1 MGVSM
6 VEQTLRVAV
15 DGEADKA
22 ETEITL
28 GVLNAIH
35 ADSNITQRRISSD
48 LGIALGLANA
58 YLKRCVK
65 KGLIKISEAPANRY
79 AYYLTPHGFT
89 EKSRLTAEYLSQ
101 SFNFFRSS
109 RTQCAAALAD
119 CAERGWKKVGL
130 VGASDLA
137 EIAVLC
143 SADSGI
149 ALAGVW
155 DEKRSAGRLAGLSI
169 VSSLGELGEID
180 ALMITDMANPQSRY
194 DSVAQVFPAERVITL
209 KLLHISRR
217 PPQLAE

>member
-1 MGVSM
+1 MDVNM
-6 VEQTLRVAV
+6 VEQTLRVEA
-15 DGEADKA
+15 DGGTDKA

-109 RTQCAAALAD
+109 RTQCAAALND
-119 CAERGWKKVGL
+119 CAERGWKKVAL
-130 VGASDLA
+130 AGASDLA
-137 EIAVLC
+137 EIAALC
-143 SADSGI
+143 SADSGV
-149 ALAGVW
+149 ALAGIV
-155 DEKRSAGRLAGLSI
+155 DEKRAGSRLVGLSI
-169 VSSLGELGEID
+169 VAKIGDLGEVD
-180 ALMITDMANPQSRY
+180 ALLITDMANPQARY
-194 DSVAQVFPAERVITL
+194 DAMAMVFPPERIMTL
-209 KLLHISRR
+209 KMLHISRR
-217 PPQLAE
+217 PLQLAE

>member
-1 MGVSM
+1 M
-6 VEQTLRVAV
+6 VEQTLLVEA
-15 DGEADKA
+15 DGSTDKA

-79 AYYLTPHGFT
+79 AYNLTPHGFT

-119 CAERGWKKVGL
+119 CAERGWKKVAL
-130 VGASDLA
+130 AGASDLA

-143 SADSGI
+143 SADTGI
-149 ALAGVW
+149 ALAGIF
-155 DEKRSAGRLAGLSI
+155 DEKRADSRLAGFSVVGNLSD
-169 VSSLGELGEID
+169 LGEID
-180 ALMITDMANPQSRY
+180 ALMITDMANPQARY
-194 DSVAQVFPAERVITL
+194 DAVAAVFPAERVVTL

-217 PPQLAE
+217 PPQLVE

>member
-1 MGVSM
+1 MGANM
-6 VEQTLRVAV
+6 VEQTLRVAA
-15 DGEADKA
+15 DGETDKV

-65 KGLIKISEAPANRY
+65 KGLIKISEVPANRY
-79 AYYLTPHGFT
+79 AYYLTPQGFT

-109 RTQCAAALAD
+109 RTQCATALAD
-119 CAERGWKKVGL
+119 CAERGWRRVGL
-130 VGASDLA
+130 AGASDLA

-143 SADSGI
+143 SSDSGI
-149 ALAGVW
+149 TLAGVF
-155 DEKRSAGRLAGLSI
+155 DEKKAGSRLAGLT
-169 VSSLGELGEID
+169 VVESLSALGEID
-180 ALMITDMANPQSRY
+180 ALLITDVANPQARY
-194 DSVAQVFPAERVITL
+194 DAVTAIFPTERVVIL

-217 PPQLAE
+217 PPQLVE

>member
-1 MGVSM
+1 M
-6 VEQTLRVAV
+6 VEQTLRVEA
-15 DGEADKA
+15 DGGADKA

-109 RTQCAAALAD
+109 RTQCAAILTD
-119 CAERGWKKVGL
+119 CAERGWKKVAL
-130 VGASDLA
+130 AGASDLA

-143 SADSGI
+143 SADTGI
-149 ALAGVW
+149 NLVGIF
-155 DEKRSAGRLAGLSI
+155 DEKRAGSRLAGLSVAAKI
-169 VSSLGELGEID
+169 GDLGEVD
-180 ALMITDMANPQSRY
+180 AVLITDMANPQARY
-194 DSVAQVFPAERVITL
+194 DAVSAIFPPERVLTL
-209 KLLHISRR
+209 KMLHISRR
-217 PPQLAE
+217 PLQLAE